1 MKEIDII
8 PTTDRVRKQP
18 KPRYAKPEA
27 VKQLEHD
34 YFNWRYKNSSI
45 PENCR
50 FVTKFRDDSANGLTD
65 CIEKYCKVHGY
76 HFQRMNSFG
85 LYDVK
90 LKKWRP
96 SGTTKGISD
105 ALMIKDGQTIHLEIK
120 YGKDRQSE
128 VQKEIQKSIEQ
139 AGGTYIIVR
148 TFQDFLDQI

>member
-1 MKEIDII
+1 MKEENIN
-8 PTTDRVRKQP
+8 TQTVSATRT
-18 KPRYAKPEA
+18 RYTKPEG
-27 VKQLEHD
+27 VKQLEKD
-34 YFNWRYKNSSI
+34 YFQWKYKDSSI

-50 FVTKFRDDSANGLTD
+50 FVTKLRDDSANRLTD

-85 LYDVK
+85 LYDAR

-105 ALMIKDGQTIHLEIK
+105 ALMIKDGKTIHVEIK
-120 YGKDRQSE
+120 YGRDRQSDR
-128 VQKEIQKSIEQ
+128 QKEIQRSIEA

-148 TFQDFLDQI
+148 TYEDFLQQISRL